1 MYIGMDSSKGQD
13 YHISNRKWG
22 YVILLSKFVINMW
35 SGIAKSFGVLLPL
48 MVERFHGN
56 YASLAFICSIP
67 MTVSFFSGPFVALI
81 LKKVNHR
88 AAAMSGGIICA
99 VSLIACGFISN
110 ITVFGILLTLT
121 GMVRMVFLAPVYI
134 DKSFFQYNSITGF
147 RGFVYIPLTI
157 LLNEYFKDNFA
168 LINTVASFG
177 ATIGITFLPV
187 VAERSLEAYGYHAVF
202 MMLGGIM
209 LHLVAAAATIRKPII
224 KVKDHTTGQSGHH
237 LDIPEADHL
246 HQIGR
251 VLSTRDGHEARSK
264 TKTMVKKTGAV
275 DGSSKGTAK
284 TTTGQLRSD
293 QKRTSS
299 IIKNNGKIQNDLN
312 KHDKGE
318 RRGEDVSAYSVY
330 SDEDMEQ
337 NVPLIN
343 RRIDSD
349 DQNPSKPD
357 EDNDVKKSLWSGC
370 KHFITQETLFLGC
383 LPVIYFHDY
392 SMQVWVLF
400 LVPHAE
406 YLGIDQSTAVFLSSF
421 GGLGGIIGR
430 IIAVILLAK
439 KVHMFKI
446 YIVVG
451 FVNSLTFF
459 LDFVGWSFLVRSV
472 LAFIQGFC
480 FFLLDTAGS
489 TFLQELVED
498 DRNFSFALGLIMF
511 MRGCSSIS
519 AGFLTGTLIDTLQSF
534 TKVFMI
540 TGIWMAISTINIAVL
555 LLILIK
561 REKSKSQ
568 CTVKRDT

>member
-1 MYIGMDSSKGQD
+1 MDSSKGQD
-13 YHISNRKWG
+13 NHISNWKWG
-22 YVILLSKFVINMW
+22 YAILLSKFVINMW
-35 SGIAKSFGVLLPL
+35 SGIPKSFGVLLHL
-48 MVERFHGN
+48 MVARFHGN

-81 LKKVNHR
+81 LQKVDHR

-99 VSLIACGFISN
+99 ASLIACGFISN

-121 GMVRMVFLAPVYI
+121 G
-134 DKSFFQYNSITGF
+134 F
-147 RGFVYIPLTI
+147 RGFVYIPLT
-157 LLNEYFKDNFA
+157 LLLKEYFKDKFA

-209 LHLVAAAATIRKPII
+209 LHLVAAAAAIRKPII
-224 KVKDHTTGQSGHH
+224 KVKDHTTGQGGHD
-237 LDIPEADHL
+237 LDIPEAGHL

-251 VLSTRDGHEARSK
+251 VLSTREGHEAKSK
-264 TKTMVKKTGAV
+264 EKNRVKKTGAV
-275 DGSSKGTAK
+275 DGSSKGTAQ
-284 TTTGQLRSD
+284 TMTGQLRSD
-293 QKRTSS
+293 KKRTSS
-299 IIKNNGKIQNDLN
+299 IIEKNVKIQNDLN
-312 KHDKGE
+312 KHGKGG
-318 RRGEDVSAYSVY
+318 RRGEDVSAYSDD

-349 DQNPSKPD
+349 DQNLSKPV
-357 EDNDVKKSLWSGC
+357 EDNGVKKSLWSGC
-370 KHFITQETLFLGC
+370 KHFITQEIVFLGC

-406 YLGIDQSTAVFLSSF
+406 DLGIDQSTAVFLSSF

-430 IIAVILLAK
+430 TIAVILLAK

-446 YIVVG
+446 YIIVG

-459 LDFVGWSFLVRSV
+459 LDFVGRSFLVRSV
-472 LAFIQGFC
+472 WAFAQGFC

-489 TFLQELVED
+489 TFLQELVKDE
-498 DRNFSFALGLIMF
+498 RNFSFALGLIMF
-511 MRGCSSIS
+511 MRGCSSTS
-519 AGFLTGTLIDTLQSF
+519 AGFLTGTLIDSLQSF

-540 TGIWMAISTINIAVL
+540 TGVWMAISTINIAVL
-555 LLILIK
+555 LLILIR
-561 REKSKSQ
+561 RENPKSM
-568 CTVKRDT
+568 VKHET